1 MALIDQSRIDTV
13 LNDVVYALFAR
24 CGAQSAAATGKR
36 DGRLGKIP
44 LVDHP
49 AEVDQIVK
57 NPGAFRKNF
66 SFISALGHSRFNANG
81 DEWAVRRDITQD
93 RYLSAARPARQQDIA
108 QAYVEH
114 LAGCEAT
121 LPDIQ
126 KAIFAA
132 SLSIFYHA
140 FGLIPDL
147 EPTVLLLD
155 RARAVLRRLQY
166 HSWVAPTNEERD
178 SSRQEA
184 QAIIRDFRGHL
195 LADGAAAAEMDRFA
209 EAGRKIDGFSSSEEF
224 VINLFA
230 GVETTVA
237 TSLWV
242 IDRLAANEEVQ
253 SRIFSEIAAGGETP
267 FTDCFINETMR
278 YFPPI
283 PFLIR
288 EVVADMRLGSRDF
301 PMGQLLL
308 LSIVGVHHHP
318 EFWEEPETFDSRR
331 REFMEDSFD
340 RRAFIPFLAGPRM
353 CGGARLGRMEVREAV
368 RALACRFSFRRTD
381 NIVRFDYGLALR
393 PATGSS
399 IDVSRR

>member
-1 MALIDQSRIDTV
+1 MNQQSRIDTV

-24 CGAQSAAATGKR
+24 CGQQGAAAKR

-49 AEVDQIVK
+49 EEVDRIVK
-57 NPGAFRKNF
+57 NPAAFRKNF
-66 SFISALGHSRFNANG
+66 SFISVLGHSRFNAND
-81 DEWAVRRDITQD
+81 DEWAVRRDVTQE
-93 RYLSAARPARQQDIA
+93 RYLAAARPARQPSIA
-108 QAYVEH
+108 QAYADH
-114 LAGCEAT
+114 LAACEPN

-126 KAIFAA
+126 KALFAA
-132 SLSIFYHA
+132 SLSIFFQV
-140 FGLIPDL
+140 FGLVPDL
-147 EPTVLLLD
+147 EPMVALLD
-155 RARAVLRRLQY
+155 RARVVLRRLQY
-166 HSWVAPTNEERD
+166 HSWVAPTGEERD

-184 QAIIRDFRGHL
+184 QAIIRDFRGYL
-195 LADGAAAAEMDRFA
+195 LADPAAAAVMDRFA
-209 EAGRKIDGFSSSEEF
+209 DAGRAIDGFSPIEEF

-237 TSLWV
+237 TSMWV

-253 SRIFSEIAAGGETP
+253 GRIFAEIAAGGETP
-267 FTDCFINETMR
+267 FTDCFVNETMR

-288 EVVADMRLGSRDF
+288 EVVADTRLGSREL
-301 PMGQLLL
+301 PAGQLLL

-331 REFMEDSFD
+331 KEFMEDSYD

-353 CGGARLGRMEVREAV
+353 CGGARLGRMEVKEAV
-368 RALACRFSFRRTD
+368 RALVRRFAYRRAD
-381 NIVRFDYGLALR
+381 NIIRFDYGLALR
-393 PATGSS
+393 PASGTS
-399 IDVSRR
+399 IDVTRR